1 MHLQVLFSGENGQCQ
16 KTFYPFCGVN
26 EELKMFVQDML
37 AASKVLLLANHFQI
51 NFIIS
56 LHQEAFIEITWHF
69 PFEKNPNIWSKLSC
83 LLLQYDIATPRLAV
97 YCNI

>member
-37 AASKVLLLANHFQI
+37 AASKVLYKLISFKLI
-51 NFIIS
+51 FIIS

-69 PFEKNPNIWSKLSC
+69 PLEKNPNI
-83 LLLQYDIATPRLAV
+83 
-97 YCNI
+97 